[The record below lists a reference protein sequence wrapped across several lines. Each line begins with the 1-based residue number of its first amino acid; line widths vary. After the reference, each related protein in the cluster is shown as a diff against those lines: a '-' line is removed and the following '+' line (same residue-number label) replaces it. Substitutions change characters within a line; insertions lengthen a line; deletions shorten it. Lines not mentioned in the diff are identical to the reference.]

1 MNRFVEILN
10 RIRRHA
16 NVDWL
21 TPSQRIAVELLRERL
36 EFLDE
41 LNLWGAHGVGKTFIG
56 WVLHAQRLAVYA
68 PRLEDVE
75 PARLSRVVIVDN
87 SNWRRIDVRE
97 ALHRCRDYGYDKV
110 VLISTEP
117 VQEQIAGVELQ
128 LSADD
133 IQKVAAN
140 LRSISVVPYSDT
152 PQSLWNMV
160 SPLPLND

>member
-110 VLISTEP
+110 VLISTES
-117 VQEQIAGVELQ
+117 VQEQIAGVQLQ

-140 LRSISVVPYSDT
+140 LRSIRVVPYSDT

-160 SPLPLND
+160 SPLPLDD